1 MAPLLSLRA
10 AIWPHM
16 PRDLWGGKATAGPQV
31 YCSWCWGIRLS
42 SCGTSLPGPPPHL
55 RHPRVAAFPAMCLR
69 ICPSPLPSAL
79 LWSERGSSRK
89 RRRWRQLKVATATG
103 GKQIVTDYSSCCQ
116 TSPHLALG
124 SQVVLVLIG
133 QQRVL
138 VGSNLISYIYNF
150 LYSLCVCM
158 CVCVF
163 LKYFKWLVCL
173 LWELVIFIYLYN
185 IKLSNRG
192 FLYILTRIIRLSQ
205 MTFFIVIIRL
215 KDMKERWK
223 VRSRGKSEESFHI
236 YVHVKNVQSTDVSL
250 SLSLKFCFYQP
261 SESVNRT

>member
-1 MAPLLSLRA
+1 MTGRRWEQTRNLKQIHPIREQSQPSQLPVPTAAVPITKSRLFLPPLLVATTLQA
-10 AIWPHM
+10 QY
-16 PRDLWGGKATAGPQV
+16 GATAVFESCHMAAHATWPVRRKGH
-31 YCSWCWGIRLS
+31 CRS
-42 SCGTSLPGPPPHL
+42 SGLLFLMLGHPSQFLRDRPPRPSSSSPLL

-89 RRRWRQLKVATATG
+89 RRWWRQLKVATATG

-150 LYSLCVCM
+150 LYRSVRE
-158 CVCVF
+158 CVCVCV
-163 LKYFKWLVCL
+163 YVCMSFRTPSWSIL
-173 LWELVIFIYLYN
+173 SHWGTSNFYIFI
-185 IKLSNRG
+185 
-192 FLYILTRIIRLSQ
+192 
-205 MTFFIVIIRL
+205 
-215 KDMKERWK
+215 
-223 VRSRGKSEESFHI
+223 
-236 YVHVKNVQSTDVSL
+236 
-250 SLSLKFCFYQP
+250 
-261 SESVNRT
+261 